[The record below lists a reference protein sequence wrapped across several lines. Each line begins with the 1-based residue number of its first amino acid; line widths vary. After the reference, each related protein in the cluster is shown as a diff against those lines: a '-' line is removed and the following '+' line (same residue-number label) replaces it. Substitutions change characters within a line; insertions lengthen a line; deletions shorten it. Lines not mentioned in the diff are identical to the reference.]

1 MTDYEF
7 ILHFI
12 VGVILVVLLAIFIVF
27 VMCIGSKII
36 QHTIERL
43 DDFLDRKQKDKGGEE

>member
-12 VGVILVVLLAIFIVF
+12 VGVILLVLLALFIVF
-27 VMCIGSKII
+27 VICIGAKII
-36 QHTIERL
+36 QHIIERL
-43 DDFLDRKQKDKGGEE
+43 DDFLIGNKKTKEA